1 MMYIVKPKSIVL
13 QIHFN
18 IKEKGGQLIKGIY
31 RLLKIT
37 QARMEM
43 FKKKLQWEEK
53 EIRDNVLFVNHGIMI
68 HEIAPMIHEIAPKRK
83 SVIKRMFSPCMTAR
97 ITTVI
102 RAWLPSVAKM

>member
-1 MMYIVKPKSIVL
+1 ML
-13 QIHFN
+13 
-18 IKEKGGQLIKGIY
+18 KGIY

-68 HEIAPMIHEIAPKRK
+68 HEIAPKRM
-83 SVIKRMFSPCMTAR
+83 SVIKRMFSPCMTAQ

-102 RAWLPSVAKM
+102 RARLPLVTKM